1 MTINLEQPAEAAA
14 LTSRALSLD
23 SEIKDKK
30 KELEAVKAKLQSMGL
45 AEMENKNLKYIRFG
59 SINGACEISHKTKFE
74 IDNYGKLEFAIE
86 DKRLLLD
93 KIKRKEEIKYE
104 VDSRFKAALIAFITR
119 DYAQHDLPGLLQ
131 EMGIVDDKAQKL
143 VLKKLRG
150 DYVKDKQ
157 LLESL
162 GFGGELEEELD
173 AIREEKNR
181 ELVERYFDPAL
192 TDIEEL
198 RRAIYLEDQISIT
211 LTANNGE

>member
-1 MTINLEQPAEAAA
+1 MTIDLGQPAEAAA

-45 AEMENKNLKYIRFG
+45 AEMENKNLKYIRFS

-104 VDSRFKAALIAFITR
+104 VDSRFKADLIAFITR

-131 EMGIVDDKAQKL
+131 GMGIIDDKAQKL
-143 VLKKLRG
+143 VLKKLKG

-157 LLESL
+157 LLETL
-162 GFGGELEEELD
+162 GFSGELEEELD